1 MQQHESEPPSLPS
14 SVCHGRLDAGGR
26 TKQVGLSAS
35 RNDAGGGTNHPS
47 VERLRR
53 TLPQYL
59 GRYRRAT
66 YPVDAVPLYGLYTDN
81 ADIGNGEAEILQ
93 QWNQAFEFPNIVP
106 ATDGDYYE
114 YLSENFS
121 NRLPTYK
128 GDGGSYWEDGAGS
141 TAAMTAQPN

>member
-1 MQQHESEPPSLPS
+1 MSRAPGCGWAHKA
-14 SVCHGRLDAGGR
+14 GRSFRFKERRGG
-26 TKQVGLSAS
+26 
-35 RNDAGGGTNHPS
+35 GGGTNHPS